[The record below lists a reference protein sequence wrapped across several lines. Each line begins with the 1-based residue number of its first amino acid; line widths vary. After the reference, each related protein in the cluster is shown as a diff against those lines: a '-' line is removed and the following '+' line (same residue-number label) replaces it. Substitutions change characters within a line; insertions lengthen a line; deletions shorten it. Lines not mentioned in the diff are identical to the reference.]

1 LLTFLLIITPY
12 FVNSDII
19 ISEHS
24 ITKNMANKNPV
35 MTGGFLD
42 RQKAIGLSEDEKV
55 GRKVFGV
62 RLPVSYEEKLN
73 SLPQKD
79 RVILMRQ
86 ALMSA
91 IDSYGQ

>member
-1 LLTFLLIITPY
+1 
-12 FVNSDII
+12 
-19 ISEHS
+19 
-24 ITKNMANKNPV
+24 MANKNPV
-35 MTGGFLD
+35 MTGGFLE
-42 RQKAIGLSEDEKV
+42 RQKAIGLDDNEKV

-62 RLPVSYEEKLN
+62 RLPLSYEQKLD

-91 IDSYGQ
+91 IDSYDKQ